1 MKMTGQKAL
10 DKFDVV
16 YNESYKDISR
26 YVVLNAN
33 NIGDVKDILQN
44 IYLEVYKNIDKVS
57 DKNYVFG
64 IAKNVLKKYYRFK
77 FLRKDDTEIT
87 DNIKSNINLEKTV
100 MDKFDTE
107 LVWKYL
113 KKKNNNIAKI
123 IYLYYYEDFTIKEI
137 ANSLNLTES
146 NVKNYIYRTLKELR
160 RINNDLKSF
169 KRYN

>member
-1 MKMTGQKAL
+1 MTGQKAL

-44 IYLEVYKNIDKVS
+44 IYLEVYKNIDKVN

-146 NVKNYIYRTLKELR
+146 NVKNHIYRTLKELR
-160 RINNDLKSF
+160 RINND
-169 KRYN
+169 

>member
-1 MKMTGQKAL
+1 MTGQKAL

-64 IAKNVLKKYYRFK
+64 IAKNVLKKYYIFK

-123 IYLYYYEDFTIKEI
+123 IYLYYYEDITIKEI

-160 RINNDLKSF
+160 RINND
-169 KRYN
+169 

>member
-1 MKMTGQKAL
+1 MTGQKAL

-16 YNESYKDISR
+16 YYESYKDISR

-160 RINNDLKSF
+160 RINND
-169 KRYN
+169 

>member
-1 MKMTGQKAL
+1 MTGQKAL

-33 NIGDVKDILQN
+33 NISDVKDILQN

-107 LVWKYL
+107 IVWKYL
-113 KKKNNNIAKI
+113 KKKNNNLAKI

-160 RINNDLKSF
+160 RINND
-169 KRYN
+169 

>member
-1 MKMTGQKAL
+1 MTGQKAL

-107 LVWKYL
+107 FVWKYL

-160 RINNDLKSF
+160 RINND
-169 KRYN
+169 

>member
-1 MKMTGQKAL
+1 MTGQKAL

-137 ANSLNLTES
+137 ANSLNLTKS

-160 RINNDLKSF
+160 RINND
-169 KRYN
+169 

>member
-1 MKMTGQKAL
+1 MTGQKAL

-100 MDKFDTE
+100 IDKFDTE

-160 RINNDLKSF
+160 RINND
-169 KRYN
+169 

>member
-1 MKMTGQKAL
+1 MTGQKDL

-64 IAKNVLKKYYRFK
+64 IAKNVLKKYYRIK

-87 DNIKSNINLEKTV
+87 DSIKSNINLEKTV

-160 RINNDLKSF
+160 RINND
-169 KRYN
+169 

>member
-1 MKMTGQKAL
+1 MTGQKAL

-87 DNIKSNINLEKTV
+87 NNIKSNINLEKTV

-160 RINNDLKSF
+160 RINND
-169 KRYN
+169 

>member
-1 MKMTGQKAL
+1 MTGQKAL

-123 IYLYYYEDFTIKEI
+123 IYLYYYEYFTIKEI

-160 RINNDLKSF
+160 RINND
-169 KRYN
+169 

>member
-1 MKMTGQKAL
+1 MIGQKAL

-160 RINNDLKSF
+160 RINND
-169 KRYN
+169 

>member
-1 MKMTGQKAL
+1 MTGQKAL

-100 MDKFDTE
+100 MDKFDTG

-160 RINNDLKSF
+160 RINND
-169 KRYN
+169 

>member
-1 MKMTGQKAL
+1 MTGQKAL

-137 ANSLNLTES
+137 ANSLNLT
-146 NVKNYIYRTLKELR
+146 
-160 RINNDLKSF
+160 
-169 KRYN
+169 

>member
-1 MKMTGQKAL
+1 MTGQKAL

-113 KKKNNNIAKI
+113 KKENNNIAKI

-160 RINNDLKSF
+160 RINND
-169 KRYN
+169 

>member
-1 MKMTGQKAL
+1 MTGQKAL

-107 LVWKYL
+107 IVWKYL

-146 NVKNYIYRTLKELR
+146 NVKNYIYSTLKELR
-160 RINNDLKSF
+160 RINND
-169 KRYN
+169 

>member
-10 DKFDVV
+10 DKFDVI

-137 ANSLNLTES
+137 ANSLKLTES

-160 RINNDLKSF
+160 RINND
-169 KRYN
+169 

>member
-1 MKMTGQKAL
+1 MTGQKAL

-64 IAKNVLKKYYRFK
+64 IAKNVLKKYYKFK

-160 RINNDLKSF
+160 RINND
-169 KRYN
+169 

>member
-1 MKMTGQKAL
+1 MTGQKAL

-137 ANSLNLTES
+137 ANSLKLTES

-160 RINNDLKSF
+160 RINND
-169 KRYN
+169 

>member
-1 MKMTGQKAL
+1 MTGQKAL

-146 NVKNYIYRTLKELR
+146 NVKNYIYRTLKELS
-160 RINNDLKSF
+160 RINND
-169 KRYN
+169 

>member
-1 MKMTGQKAL
+1 MTGQKAL
-10 DKFDVV
+10 DRFDVV

-77 FLRKDDTEIT
+77 FLRKDDTVIT

-160 RINNDLKSF
+160 RINND
-169 KRYN
+169 

>member
-1 MKMTGQKAL
+1 MTGQKAL

-137 ANSLNLTES
+137 ANILNLTES

-160 RINNDLKSF
+160 RINND
-169 KRYN
+169 

>member
-1 MKMTGQKAL
+1 MTGQKAL

-113 KKKNNNIAKI
+113 KKKNHNIAKI

-160 RINNDLKSF
+160 RINND
-169 KRYN
+169 

>member
-1 MKMTGQKAL
+1 MTGQKAL

-64 IAKNVLKKYYRFK
+64 IAKNVLKKYYRIK

-87 DNIKSNINLEKTV
+87 DSIKSNINLEKTV

-160 RINNDLKSF
+160 RINND
-169 KRYN
+169 

>member
-1 MKMTGQKAL
+1 MTGQKAL

-146 NVKNYIYRTLKELR
+146 NVKNYIYRTLKEVR
-160 RINNDLKSF
+160 RINND
-169 KRYN
+169 

>member
-1 MKMTGQKAL
+1 MTGQKAL

-64 IAKNVLKKYYRFK
+64 IAKNVIKKYYRFK

-160 RINNDLKSF
+160 RINND
-169 KRYN
+169 

>member
-1 MKMTGQKAL
+1 MTGQKAL

-87 DNIKSNINLEKTV
+87 DSIKSNINLEKTV

-160 RINNDLKSF
+160 RINND
-169 KRYN
+169 

>member
-1 MKMTGQKAL
+1 MTGQKAL

-33 NIGDVKDILQN
+33 NISNVKDILQN

-107 LVWKYL
+107 IVWKYL

-160 RINNDLKSF
+160 RINND
-169 KRYN
+169 

>member
-1 MKMTGQKAL
+1 MTGQKAL

-33 NIGDVKDILQN
+33 NISDVKDILQN
-44 IYLEVYKNIDKVS
+44 TYLEVYKNIDKVS

-160 RINNDLKSF
+160 RINND
-169 KRYN
+169 

>member
-1 MKMTGQKAL
+1 MTGQKAL

-33 NIGDVKDILQN
+33 NIGNVKDILQN

-107 LVWKYL
+107 IVWKYL

-160 RINNDLKSF
+160 RINND
-169 KRYN
+169 